1 MKPKRPNRLS
11 RRRPR
16 FWSQRGSAARGELHL
31 VLDEIESK
39 AKASGRHI
47 WPGSASL
54 SAVRHRAKVDTSEAA
69 DA

>member
-1 MKPKRPNRLS
+1 M
-11 RRRPR
+11 
-16 FWSQRGSAARGELHL
+16 
-31 VLDEIESK
+31 LDEVESK